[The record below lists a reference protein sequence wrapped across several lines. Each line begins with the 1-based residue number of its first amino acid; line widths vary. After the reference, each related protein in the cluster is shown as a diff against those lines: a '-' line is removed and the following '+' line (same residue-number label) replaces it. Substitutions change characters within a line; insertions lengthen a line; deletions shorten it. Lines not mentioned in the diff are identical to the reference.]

1 MIYTVKNPYCTT
13 NNFKSIIKRDALRK
27 LIYFPASRTTEKL
40 LNEYLKQTYRIDLLT
55 ACRCIIIYC
64 NIEKN
69 KAADSYLVTLANP
82 YWDNLARIITFGTG
96 KLKGSQILRFIFD
109 TRLI

>member
-1 MIYTVKNPYCTT
+1 MLYTVKRPYCTNT
-13 NNFKSIIKRDALRK
+13 NFKGVIKRDALRK
-27 LIYFPASRTTEKL
+27 LVYFPTNRTTEQL
-40 LNEYLKQTYRIDLLT
+40 LDNYLKQTYGLSLIA

-69 KAADSYLVTLANP
+69 KAADSYLITLANP
-82 YWDNLARIITFGTG
+82 YWDNLARVITFGTG
-96 KLKGSQILRFIFD
+96 KFKGSQILRFIFD

>member
-1 MIYTVKNPYCTT
+1 MLYTVKRPYCT
-13 NNFKSIIKRDALRK
+13 NANFKGLIKRDALRK
-27 LIYFPASRTTEKL
+27 LVYFPTDRTTEQL
-40 LNEYLKQTYRIDLLT
+40 LDNYLKQTYGLGLMA

-82 YWDNLARIITFGTG
+82 Y
-96 KLKGSQILRFIFD
+96 
-109 TRLI
+109 

>member
-1 MIYTVKNPYCTT
+1 MIYTVKKPYYSS
-13 NNFKSIIKRDALRK
+13 KGVIKADALRK
-27 LIYFPASRTTEKL
+27 LAYFPDNRITEQL
-40 LNEYLKQTYRIDLLT
+40 LDKYLKQTYGIDLWT

-69 KAADSYLVTLANP
+69 KAADSYLITLANP
-82 YWDNLARIITFGTG
+82 YWDTIARIITFGTG